1 VEAVLTLKRPLT
13 LLGVNTAIF
22 LEGLAKTL
30 HKRGVSGKFAVC
42 FLEKYLKSIKRPFV
56 SGSFLNV
63 EQF

>member
-1 VEAVLTLKRPLT
+1 MEALLTLKRPLT
-13 LLGVNTAIF
+13 LLGVNTANF
-22 LEGLAKTL
+22 FRRFGKKL